1 MGTSQEGKITCPRA
15 VQGHGRQNTSM
26 EKGDGHEVP
35 PLVKGLG
42 AIDNCWQK
50 ECQL

>member
-1 MGTSQEGKITCPRA
+1 MGTSEEGKITCPRA
-15 VQGHGRQNTSM
+15 VQDQGRQNPSM
-26 EKGDGHEVP
+26 EKGGGHEVS

-42 AIDNCWQK
+42 AIDNCMQK